1 MNRSGRTAGS
11 QPKLCQVAGILR
23 ERTPAPALRRHL
35 DRVWIN
41 ELRGPAELEV
51 VPDGCIDIYWTGSRL
66 NVAGP
71 NTQIVTA
78 TMPCAAILVGA
89 RFRRGI
95 AARWLGVSAAELLN
109 AHPFL
114 EDIWS
119 RSATVR
125 LADELAHTDNADATA
140 ATLER
145 ALIDRL
151 HQVAPVD
158 PMMGATV
165 AAAKARPG
173 KRGVVRGLI
182 DEFGWSERT
191 LRRRCREAFGYGPKT
206 LERILRFQGFLR
218 LLANG
223 RAPLSVLA
231 LEAGYADQAHLSREV
246 RRLSGQSPGALI
258 AELDLVGRFDQD
270 AAAGLRQHQAP
281 AGDRP

>member
-1 MNRSGRTAGS
+1 MG
-11 QPKLCQVAGILR
+11 
-23 ERTPAPALRRHL
+23 AL
-35 DRVWIN
+35 
-41 ELRGPAELEV
+41 
-51 VPDGCIDIYWTGSRL
+51 WTGSRL

-89 RFRRGI
+89 RFRPGI

-109 AHPFL
+109 AHLFL

-125 LADELAHTDNADATA
+125 LSDELAHADSADATA

-158 PMMGATV
+158 PIISATV

-173 KRGVVRGLI
+173 KRGVIRGLI

-258 AELDLVGRFDQD
+258 AQLDLVGRFDQD